1 VKSEPVI
8 KSLNIDEHKLERL
21 HYVLNARKLTTKRR
35 YKAIRKVTGGICSV
49 CEGIPTKIVT
59 YEVGDS
65 ETSIQLIERYCDE
78 CIKKWI
84 T

>member
-1 VKSEPVI
+1 VKSEPVVTP
-8 KSLNIDEHKLERL
+8 LNIDKQKLERL
-21 HYVLNARKLTTKRR
+21 HHVLKTRKLTGKGR

-49 CEGIPTKIVT
+49 CEGIPTMIVT

-65 ETSIQLIERYCDE
+65 KTGVQLIERYCDE
-78 CIKKWI
+78 CVKKWV